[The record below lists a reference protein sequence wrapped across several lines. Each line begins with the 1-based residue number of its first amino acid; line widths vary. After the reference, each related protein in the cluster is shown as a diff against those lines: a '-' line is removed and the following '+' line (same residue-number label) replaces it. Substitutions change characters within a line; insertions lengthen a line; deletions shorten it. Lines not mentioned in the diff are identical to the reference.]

1 MEQTGREKKNNVK
14 NGCSC
19 IFQLSI
25 IGKHYISTGKLQYTK
40 AHFFLFKITWTLL
53 NLLFLFLCSIKSTLL
68 PYSFERKADMGYISF
83 QLLL

>member
-40 AHFFLFKITWTLL
+40 AHFFFVQDHMDSTESPFPFSLLHKIYPSP
-53 NLLFLFLCSIKSTLL
+53 LLF
-68 PYSFERKADMGYISF
+68 
-83 QLLL
+83 